1 MKSQIH
7 ATRVRRIGKPF
18 LGVTVRVP
26 GHAVLNLS
34 ISNALGVKKQI
45 RATRVQIRC

>member
-1 MKSQIH
+1 MLLVFAALENHSL
-7 ATRVRRIGKPF
+7 ALR
-18 LGVTVRVP
+18 
-26 GHAVLNLS
+26 HAVLNLS